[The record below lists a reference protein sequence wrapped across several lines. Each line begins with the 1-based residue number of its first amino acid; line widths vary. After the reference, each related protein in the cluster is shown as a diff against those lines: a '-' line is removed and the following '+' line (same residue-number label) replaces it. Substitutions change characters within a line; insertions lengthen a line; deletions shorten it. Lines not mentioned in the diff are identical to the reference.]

1 MDTSEFLTDLSLIL
15 VVVGAI
21 DLGIWGLFQ
30 YNLIDALFGGFTVIS
45 RIIFVIMGVAGLY
58 CLSLFSPLHQHARET
73 R

>member
-30 YNLIDALFGGFTVIS
+30 YNVIDSLFGGFTVIS
-45 RIIFVIMGVAGLY
+45 RIIFVIMGIAGLY
-58 CLSLFSPLHQHARET
+58 CISLFSPLHQHAHET